1 MRNRLQKAFS
11 EVRAEEEL
19 KEKTL
24 EAIYAPKRRRG
35 RRPLMWAAACLAVL
49 LCLGGGLFFTPVSA
63 IGIEVNPALR
73 LRINRFDIVVGVEA
87 LNKDGRRIIEDTNLL
102 FSEYSAAIDTLLAD
116 PEMRA
121 YLERG
126 RDMEI
131 FVECDDEQRCNR
143 MLQKVEGCVGNE
155 GNVTCHAGQGQGH
168 GNGHGSGQG
177 HGKHHRYRGGRGC
190 DE

>member
-11 EVRAEEEL
+11 GVRAEEGL
-19 KEKTL
+19 KARTL
-24 EAIYAPKRRRG
+24 EAIYAPERRRER
-35 RRPLMWAAACLAVL
+35 RRPLMLAAACLAVL

-87 LNKDGRRIIEDTNLL
+87 LNKDGRRIIEDTSLL
-102 FSEYSAAIDTLLAD
+102 FSEYSKAIDTLLAD

-121 YLERG
+121 YLEDG

-131 FVECDDEQRCNR
+131 FVECDDEQRCSR
-143 MLQKVEGCVGNE
+143 MLEKVEGCVGNE

-168 GNGHGSGQG
+168 GSGQG
-177 HGKHHRYRGGRGC
+177 HGKHHRYRGGRGSQA